1 MLLPML
7 RASVVPRVLEVA
19 IKDLLLCVPSH
30 WMPGFGVRVLCLTAL
45 HFQATQV
52 ASFSSFMVGAAVRG

>member
-1 MLLPML
+1 M
-7 RASVVPRVLEVA
+7 PRVLEVA